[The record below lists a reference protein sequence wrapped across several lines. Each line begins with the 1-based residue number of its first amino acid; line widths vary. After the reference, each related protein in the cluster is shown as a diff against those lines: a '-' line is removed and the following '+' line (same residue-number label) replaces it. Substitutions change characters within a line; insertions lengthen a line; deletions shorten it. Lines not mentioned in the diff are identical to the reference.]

1 MNLFKNKISKNN
13 RRMLTILAL
22 LFLIGGIISQKK
34 ECFRDLVQSYSL
46 NGFDEAK
53 TLSMPMCPSIVD
65 SCCQQVDQE
74 GIFSNW
80 IHGQEEE
87 TVNDHYNSNAKI
99 YESLIEKLIKVQ
111 EFAKVS
117 KNSIVKRVSNCK
129 LLSERILNFEIK
141 EIHNQIRKN
150 LNRMRDFFKETYKG
164 FYCAICNYENHRF
177 FKKETKNII
186 LSEKFCRDMVEHSL
200 GPLLVFHVDMA
211 KYLNLVTK
219 FVTSC
224 DTRGEYN
231 LEAEFPKKLTFFEV
245 QETKELLENCRANRN
260 KKDWFSYCKDVCMN
274 FEVYSFSSF
283 FEPNINQIQEYNTFL
298 QESLTIMSNF
308 QLTHALLN
316 KETTSSSKKERI
328 LQDGPVTKKPI
339 YKPGLSPKVNLAE
352 WTIDY
357 QVSGVSLF
365 DEGRNSLVTDTMYNS
380 IKTIL
385 QLDRENSN
393 VNQASKLSEEDK
405 KILTDAGVGR
415 RLRSS
420 TIVSVQTILC
430 IVLASLMAFK

>member
-1 MNLFKNKISKNN
+1 MNLYKNKISQNN
-13 RRMLTILAL
+13 SRILTIFAL
-22 LFLIGGIISQKK
+22 FFLLRGILTQKK

-46 NGFDEAK
+46 NGFDEAQP
-53 TLSMPMCPSIVD
+53 LSMPMCPSIVD

-87 TVNDHYNSNAKI
+87 TVNDRYNSNAKI
-99 YESLIEKLIKVQ
+99 YETLIEKLIKVQ

-117 KNSIVKRVSNCK
+117 KNAIVKRVSNCK
-129 LLSERILNFEIK
+129 LLSDRILNFEIK
-141 EIHNQIRKN
+141 EIAKQIRKN

-164 FYCAICNYENHRF
+164 FYCAICNYDNHRF
-177 FKKETKNII
+177 FKKETKNVIF
-186 LSEKFCRDMVEHSL
+186 SEKFCRDMVEHSL

-231 LEAEFPKKLTFFEV
+231 LEADFPRNMTFFEV
-245 QETKELLENCRANRN
+245 QETKELLENCRVNRN

-274 FEVYSFSSF
+274 FEIYSFSSF
-283 FEPNINQIQEYNTFL
+283 FEPNIDHIQQYTTFL

-316 KETTSSSKKERI
+316 KDTKVGKKERI
-328 LQDGPVTKKPI
+328 LQDVPVTKKPI
-339 YKPGLSPKVNLAE
+339 YKPGLSPKINLAE
-352 WTIDY
+352 WTIDF

-393 VNQASKLSEEDK
+393 VKQASRLSQEDK

-420 TIVSVQTILC
+420 TIVSFKTFIC
-430 IVLASLMAFK
+430 IVLASFMAFK

>member
-1 MNLFKNKISKNN
+1 M
-13 RRMLTILAL
+13 
-22 LFLIGGIISQKK
+22 
-34 ECFRDLVQSYSL
+34 
-46 NGFDEAK
+46 GFDEAK

-87 TVNDHYNSNAKI
+87 TVNDRYNSNAKI

-111 EFAKVS
+111 EFAKVA

-129 LLSERILNFEIK
+129 LLSDRILNFEIK
-141 EIHNQIRKN
+141 EIHGQIRKN
-150 LNRMRDFFKETYKG
+150 LNKMRDFFKETYKG

-177 FKKETKNII
+177 FKKETKNVIF
-186 LSEKFCRDMVEHSL
+186 SEKFCRDMVENSL
-200 GPLLVFHVDMA
+200 GPLLVFHIDMA

-231 LEAEFPKKLTFFEV
+231 LEADFPRNMTFFEV
-245 QETKELLENCRANRN
+245 QETKILLENCRANRN

-274 FEVYSFSSF
+274 FEIYSFSSF
-283 FEPNINQIQEYNTFL
+283 FEPNIKQIEQYNTFL
-298 QESLTIMSNF
+298 QEALTIMSNF

-316 KETTSSSKKERI
+316 KDSAKVGKKERI

-352 WTIDY
+352 WNIDF
-357 QVSGVSLF
+357 QVSGISLF

-380 IKTIL
+380 IKTLL
-385 QLDRENSN
+385 QLDRDNSN
-393 VNQASKLSEEDK
+393 VNLASRLSDDDK
-405 KILTDAGVGR
+405 KILTDAGAGR
-415 RLRSS
+415 RLRYSH
-420 TIVSVQTILC
+420 IFAFKMLLC
-430 IVLASLMAFK
+430 LLLASFLSFK